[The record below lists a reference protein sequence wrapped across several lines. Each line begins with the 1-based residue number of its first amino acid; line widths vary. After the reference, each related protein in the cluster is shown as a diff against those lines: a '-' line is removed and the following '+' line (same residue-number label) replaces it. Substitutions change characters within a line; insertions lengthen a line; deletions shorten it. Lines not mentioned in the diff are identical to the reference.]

1 MNALLKI
8 GKYLFALPLLG
19 FVSGHF
25 TSADAMAGMVPIPG
39 GAIWVYLTGLAML
52 AFIVSVFVGKFDKL
66 AGTLLGIMILIFAL
80 GLHLPNLMG
89 GDQNSMGM
97 LIKDLMIAGGAFMYA
112 GAYARDNSVIG

>member
-1 MNALLKI
+1 
-8 GKYLFALPLLG
+8 
-19 FVSGHF
+19 
-25 TSADAMAGMVPIPG
+25 MAGMVPIPG

-89 GDQNSMGM
+89 EVAIYRVS
-97 LIKDLMIAGGAFMYA
+97 
-112 GAYARDNSVIG
+112 R

>member
-19 FVSGHF
+19 FVYGHF

-52 AFIVSVFVGKFDKL
+52 AFIVSVFVGK
-66 AGTLLGIMILIFAL
+66 FAL